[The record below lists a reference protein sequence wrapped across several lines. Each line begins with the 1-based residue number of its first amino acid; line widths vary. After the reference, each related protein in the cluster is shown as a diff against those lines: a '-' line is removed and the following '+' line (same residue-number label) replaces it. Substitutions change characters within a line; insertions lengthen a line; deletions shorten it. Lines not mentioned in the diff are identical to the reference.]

1 MSFNCGD
8 AILFMI
14 STPPLLRGTLTEGL
28 PSSDLR
34 EVLDIFDST
43 GHYSVHI
50 CNLPL
55 HMSQNK

>member
-1 MSFNCGD
+1 MSFNYGN
-8 AILFMI
+8 AILFTV
-14 STPPLLRGTLTEGL
+14 STPPLLCRALTEGL
-28 PSSDLR
+28 PSSDLL

-43 GHYSVHI
+43 DHYSVHI